1 MMDASVL
8 VPPCFEPCADM
19 LRAGGVKNEI
29 GTGRSCD
36 RLGVTIGRE
45 GANCEWNHTQ
55 RPVRAGE
62 WTVRRK
68 DWFSSGTGL
77 ELQVVETV
85 RLDVDHWF
93 PLMIVSGSYSPGT
106 FSANWGTVD
115 WIATNLAA
123 TGKGV
128 WEGQIVRRWGDTQLI
143 PHTSVHVHAPP
154 HIFFPFSG
162 AKITITFTGGAADVT
177 RTLRFESRVF
187 SHG

>member
-1 MMDASVL
+1 M
-8 VPPCFEPCADM
+8 
-19 LRAGGVKNEI
+19 N
-29 GTGRSCD
+29 GTIPNDLSG
-36 RLGVTIGRE
+36 
-45 GANCEWNHTQ
+45 
-55 RPVRAGE
+55 PVSGLY
-62 WTVRRK
+62 TRK

-143 PHTSVHVHAPP
+143 PHTSVRVHAPP

-162 AKITITFTGGAADVT
+162 SKITITFTGGAPDLSRV
-177 RTLRFESRVF
+177 LEFESLYFTARLN
-187 SHG
+187 SRCRTSSKPHPT